1 MTTSSPRPRVLVV
14 QNDATD
20 PLALLADW
28 WAEVGID
35 VVEIRADDGEFVPDA
50 LPEGFD
56 GLVLLGGSMSAW
68 EDEVAPWL
76 PNERAMVARAVDDG
90 TPVLGVCL
98 GGQIITIAC
107 GGTVE
112 RAGQGEVGIV
122 ELQLSEDVANDPI
135 FSALPASPA
144 VAEFH
149 IDEMKVLPK
158 GAVVLASTDV
168 CANQAYRLGERAWA
182 LQFHPEIDAAIMG
195 IWADG
200 EPEIAQ
206 RCGMSPGQAQ
216 AITAA
221 RQDELVAT
229 WRPFAHAWA
238 DVVRS
243 AAAE

>member
-14 QNDATD
+14 RNDVTD

-28 WAEVGID
+28 WTEVGID
-35 VVEIRADDGEFVPDA
+35 FDEIKADDGEFVPDT
-50 LPEGFD
+50 LPEQYD
-56 GLVLLGGSMSAW
+56 GLVLLGGAMSAW

-76 PNERAMVARAVDDG
+76 PNERAMTARAVEDG

-122 ELQLSEDVANDPI
+122 ELQLTPQASSDPI
-135 FSALPASPA
+135 FSSLPQAPA

-149 IDEMKVLPK
+149 IDEMKVLPE
-158 GAVVLASTDV
+158 GAVVLASTDA
-168 CANQAYRLGERAWA
+168 CAHQAYRLGDRAWA
-182 LQFHPEIDAAIMG
+182 LQFHPEIDAEIMG
-195 IWADG
+195 TWADG

-206 RCGMSPGQAQ
+206 RCGMSPGEAE

-221 RQDELVAT
+221 RQDELFAT

>member
-14 QNDATD
+14 RNDATD

-28 WAEVGID
+28 WVEVGVD
-35 VVEIRADDGEFVPDA
+35 FDEIKADDGEFVPDS
-50 LPEGFD
+50 LPEGYD
-56 GLVLLGGSMSAW
+56 GLVLLGGGMSAW
-68 EDEVAPWL
+68 EDDVAPWL
-76 PNERAMVARAVDDG
+76 PNERAMTARAVADG

-112 RAGQGEVGIV
+112 RAGQGEVGVV
-122 ELQLSEDVANDPI
+122 ELQLTDEAAADPI
-135 FSALPASPA
+135 FSSLPQVPA

-149 IDEMKVLPK
+149 IDEMKVLPE
-158 GAVVLASTDV
+158 GAVVLASTPA
-168 CANQAYRLGERAWA
+168 CAHQAYRLGDRAWA
-182 LQFHPEIDAAIMG
+182 LQFHPEIDAEIMG

-206 RCGMSPGQAQ
+206 RCGMSPGQAE
-216 AITAA
+216 AITAS